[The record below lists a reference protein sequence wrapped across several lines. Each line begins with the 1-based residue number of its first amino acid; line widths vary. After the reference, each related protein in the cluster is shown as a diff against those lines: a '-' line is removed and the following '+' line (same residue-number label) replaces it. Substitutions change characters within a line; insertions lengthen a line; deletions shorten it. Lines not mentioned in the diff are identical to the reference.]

1 MSEDFKDQIA
11 REIARIEG
19 LPQEE
24 QPEAYKAL
32 HALLETVLEQAEGK

>member
-1 MSEDFKDQIA
+1 MSEEFKDQIA
-11 REIARIEG
+11 RELSRIES

-32 HALLETVLEQAEGK
+32 HALLESVLEQAEGN

>member
-1 MSEDFKDQIA
+1 MSEEFKDQIA
-11 REIARIEG
+11 RELARIES